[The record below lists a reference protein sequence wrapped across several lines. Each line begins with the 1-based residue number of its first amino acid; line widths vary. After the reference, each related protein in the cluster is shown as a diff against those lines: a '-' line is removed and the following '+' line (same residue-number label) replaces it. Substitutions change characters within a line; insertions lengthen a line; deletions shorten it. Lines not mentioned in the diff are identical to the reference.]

1 LIEEKLTGAIRC
13 FYDEHFNRS
22 ISSANLQFPAL
33 LRTSDNDT
41 ISKPTPSAFAD
52 SLTFFGGADRS
63 PLKLLRLRAILFGD
77 ELVLT
82 FEYEIP
88 EQET

>member
-1 LIEEKLTGAIRC
+1 MQPAITALRTWTG
-13 FYDEHFNRS
+13 NRS
-22 ISSANLQFPAL
+22 VFGLARIKHG
-33 LRTSDNDT
+33 